1 LRGSRVIA
9 GLWEEAKMGET
20 QERGRLSQWR
30 DTAGLDE
37 AKARELAARLE
48 LRAKAEDEVRTREE
62 YLDLLD
68 IRPGERVLDAG
79 CGSGVV
85 TRAIARRVAPGGRV
99 VGLDPSPAFLEI
111 AKRHADESGVG
122 STIEW
127 RAADCRA
134 LPFADGSFDAVIAA
148 TVLAHVPGAE
158 QALGEMARVTRRGGR
173 LAVFDFDGDGFLFSH
188 PDRALTRR
196 VVAAMSDQAAVNP
209 WLARGI
215 PALLATLGFVEIRSR
230 AFMPLESGPGTF
242 YAGLAE
248 RAGEVAAQVG
258 SITQAEHGR
267 WLAALKAAQQAGG
280 FVAGRL
286 HLFTWAR
293 KPS

>member
-1 LRGSRVIA
+1 
-9 GLWEEAKMGET
+9 MGEA

-48 LRAKAEDEVRTREE
+48 LRAKAQDEVRTREE
-62 YLDLLD
+62 YLDLLEV
-68 IRPGERVLDAG
+68 RPGERVLDVG

-85 TRAIARRVAPGGRV
+85 TRAIARRVAPGGAV
-99 VGLDPSPAFLEI
+99 VGADPSAAFLDI
-111 AKRHADESGVG
+111 AKQYAEGVAG
-122 STIEW
+122 GACIEW
-127 RAADCRA
+127 RVADCRE
-134 LPFADGSFDAVIAA
+134 LPFADGSFDVVIAA

-158 QALGEMARVTRRGGR
+158 RALAEMARATRRGGR
-173 LAVFDFDGDGFLFSH
+173 LAVFDFDGDSFVFSH

-196 VVAAMSDQAAVNP
+196 VVAAMSDHAAVNP

-215 PALLATLGFVEIRSR
+215 PALLASLGFAEIRSR

-248 RAGEVAAQVG
+248 RAGEVAAQTG
-258 SITQAEHGR
+258 SITAAEHAR
-267 WLAALKAAQQAGG
+267 WLAGLKAAQEAGG